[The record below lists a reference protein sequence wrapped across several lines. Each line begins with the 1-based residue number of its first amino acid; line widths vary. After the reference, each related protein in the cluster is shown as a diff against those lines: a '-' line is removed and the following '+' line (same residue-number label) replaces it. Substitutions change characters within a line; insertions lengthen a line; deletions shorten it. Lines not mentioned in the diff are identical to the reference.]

1 MKVAIVGATG
11 AVGVEL
17 LRLMEE
23 RDFPVEDLQL
33 FASPKSMG
41 KEISFD
47 GKSYV
52 CRVLEPG
59 CFTGLDVAFLDAS
72 DEVSKQWVPEALK
85 SGLTVIDNSGAFRM
99 NPEVP
104 LVVPEINGEE
114 ALQSKG
120 KLFAGP
126 NCAAVG
132 MLLPLKAIQRKW
144 GLSRVVASTYQSV
157 SGAGQAALAE
167 LREETRNLL
176 DGKTPGNR
184 VFPQPIPFN
193 CIPQIGRFLPDGFTS
208 EEKKII
214 DEAKKILSLP
224 SLRITVTAIRVPTQR
239 GHGSVVNVETEKSFD
254 LEEVAA
260 ALSDFPGV
268 VYMRTDGLPTNM
280 IASQRDPVH
289 VGRLRRDP
297 SHPHGLQFW
306 CISDNL
312 RKGAATNAIQIAELL
327 RQGDRI

>member
-1 MKVAIVGATG
+1 MNVAIVGATG

-23 RDFPVEDLQL
+23 RDFPVRAIRL
-33 FASPKSMG
+33 FASPRSMG
-41 KEISFD
+41 REIVFD

-52 CRVLEPG
+52 SQVLEPG
-59 CFTGLDVAFLDAS
+59 CFLGVDLVFLDAS
-72 DEVSKQWVPEALK
+72 DEISRQWVPEAL
-85 SGLTVIDNSGAFRM
+85 SAGLTVIDNSGAFRM

-104 LVVPEINGEE
+104 LVVPEINGAQ
-114 ALQSKG
+114 ALESQSR
-120 KLFAGP
+120 LYAGP

-132 MLLPLKAIQRKW
+132 MLLPLKAIERRW

-157 SGAGQAALAE
+157 SGAGQAALTE
-167 LREETRNLL
+167 LRQETQNLL
-176 DGKTPGNR
+176 EGKAPAHR
-184 VFPQPIPFN
+184 AFSQPIPFN

-214 DEAKKILSLP
+214 DESRKILALP
-224 SLRITVTAIRVPTQR
+224 ALRMTVTSVRVPTER
-239 GHGSVVNVETEKSFD
+239 GHGAVVNVETEKSFA
-254 LEEVAA
+254 LEDVAS
-260 ALSDFPGV
+260 ALASFPGV
-268 VYMRTDGLPTNM
+268 HYMGSDELPTNLV
-280 IASQRDPVH
+280 ASQRDPVH

-297 SHPHGLQFW
+297 SHPQGLQFW

-327 RQGDRI
+327 RSNDRL